1 MPRGDRSTAGDGRTY
16 SLGGR
21 VYEGEE
27 PSRNFVD
34 DGSDYENEPQPRFQY
49 YSDSSTDSPHQPNY
63 ILDPRLIANGQK
75 HGYFGGP
82 SQDYPESVSELG
94 GVTDNPDASHPSR
107 TPPSHQPGYH
117 HAYENS
123 YAFNLDLFGSLRN
136 PKLSD
141 TRYARHAPSTESL
154 LALIE
159 SKKPQ
164 YQTQSVSSFSRASSW
179 VLESNGETGYFD
191 LPGRCSLAKDYPWP
205 AWSAENQVPLSK
217 EEILEV
223 FQDLKLKFGFQNDS
237 MRNQYDALMTMLD
250 SRASRMTPTMAL
262 LTLHADYIGGKNANY
277 RKWFFAAEFNRDGAT
292 PAFKGGVGNYAEEQL
307 MADSL
312 EEWWRTRMSKL
323 SQHERV
329 RHIALYLLIWGEA
342 LNVRYLPEALC
353 FIFKLADDHYPH
365 ATRAEEGA
373 YLTNVVTPLYDYIR
387 DQNYEVVNGQFLKRE
402 RDHAQV
408 IGYDDINET
417 FWTRASCERLVV
429 DKRTS
434 LMSLPPAERYPR
446 LKDVDWK
453 RSFKKTYYERRTW
466 LHILTNFSR
475 VWIFHI
481 SVFYYFWIINSPF
494 LLIPYDEYR
503 ATMIDGGN
511 LEATEADFPPQLW
524 SLVGLGGGVSA
535 SIALWGTVCEFF
547 FVERSWLKYRILLRR
562 AFLLFLVLLLN
573 TVPTALV
580 FILSVKYDKEG
591 YLVLDRDHL
600 VAQIVAPIH
609 AAVAVGTTVALTV
622 IPPAH
627 LFTRL
632 PPLSLATSCQ
642 PGLINRAF
650 TADFA
655 GLAFENRA
663 ASISMWGLIGACK
676 LIESYLALIWSFKN
690 AFRAMLYL
698 EMAECNDPFSK
709 LLPFNVTLCDLMG
722 PISMFMMVLLLLVM
736 FFLDSYLWY
745 IIISSLFSI
754 ANAFSMGIS
763 ILSPWKNIFGRLPK
777 RIYTKLLATSNME
790 IKLRPKMLCSQV
802 WNAIVIS
809 MYRDHLVSIDHVQ
822 KLLYQQVASEVEGRK
837 KLKPPAFFVAQED
850 TGVNSEFY
858 PPGSEAERRISFFA
872 SSLSTVIPEPLPVEN
887 MPTFTVFTPHY
898 AEKILL
904 SLREIIREDD
914 QYTRVTLLEYLKSL
928 YAVEWDNFVKD
939 TKILAEENTLL
950 SNEPPTFNP
959 EDDPKADDLPFYC
972 VGFKSATPEFTLRT
986 RIWASLRS
994 QTLYRTISG
1003 FMNYAKALKL
1013 LHRIENP
1020 ELVHTLGGNPEALEE
1035 EIDRM
1040 SRRKFNF
1047 LISMQRY
1054 KSFNQ
1059 EERENVEFLLKT
1071 YPDLQVA
1078 YLDEQKVG
1086 QEPAMFSCLID
1097 GHCPVDGSGART
1109 PRYRIR
1115 IPGNPILGDGK
1126 SDNQNHAVIFTRGE
1140 YLQVIDANQDNYLE
1154 EALKI
1159 RSLLA
1164 EFDEYQAPPTS
1175 PYAPPSKLEEA
1186 KSPVAIIGAREYIF
1200 SENIGVLGDIA
1211 AGKEQTFG
1219 TLTHRIMATVGGRLH
1234 YGHPDF
1240 LNLIFM
1246 NTRGGLSK
1254 AQKGLHLNEDIYAGM
1269 NAFQRGGRIK
1279 HSEYIQCGKGRDLG
1293 FCSVLNFNT
1302 KIGTGMGEQLLSREY
1317 YYLYTQ
1323 LPLDRFLTLFYA
1335 HPGFQVNNMLIMF
1348 SIQIF
1353 LVVLACIG
1361 VVTGTQDICSV
1372 LEKNDE
1378 FPVFEDRFEC
1388 WNKLPITNWIRR
1400 TVVSVFIVF
1409 FITFLPLILQV
1420 LSEQGFV
1427 RMAARLGK
1435 QLASGSALFEIF
1447 TTQIF
1452 SHAILSNMS
1461 FGGARYIGT
1470 GRGFATTRQP
1480 FSTLYSRFASSS
1492 VYAGMRGLLLLL
1504 FACLSP
1510 HMWSPFL
1517 LYFWFTVVGLTLSPW
1532 IFNPHQFSL
1541 MEFILD
1547 YRSFL
1552 RWMSAGNSSSAKDSW
1567 VAHCRYARTRITGQK
1582 RKRLGDKER
1591 KLGGHVPRANRLAIF
1606 FSQVFLPLLFAL
1618 VTVALYAI
1626 LSYYDPITP
1635 PRATEPPT
1643 LKGSSG
1649 LVRAVAVALLPVA
1662 LNAAAL
1668 ILLFPISLAVGP
1680 LVSLCMRGFGGAVA
1694 GVAHAWAVL
1703 NLLVCFMGLW
1713 FLENFNL
1720 SRTILGLAAAM
1731 FLQRFVFAAMLFV
1744 LMTRE
1749 FGHDGANVAWWT
1761 GRWISAGLGWMFV
1774 TQPLR
1779 ELGCKVIEMSL
1790 FATDFVVAH
1799 LIWFT
1804 LAPFALVPFMDKWHA
1819 TMLFWLRPSRQLRP
1833 PIFSLRQRSRR
1844 RRQAALYGLLF
1855 VSLYLLFVALI
1866 VGPIVLKRFLLA
1878 RFSRA
1883 KLPVLARVYL

>member
-1 MPRGDRSTAGDGRTY
+1 MKGNRNRT
-16 SLGGR
+16 
-21 VYEGEE
+21 GEASSGQNYNHLE
-27 PSRNFVD
+27 EDAFETQDARLNPYHNSISFVNNYVD
-34 DGSDYENEPQPRFQY
+34 DGSDYEGEPAVRSPY
-49 YSDSSTDSPHQPNY
+49 YSSDSSADSPTSAASPQHPSPV
-63 ILDPRLIANGQK
+63 LDPQLIKGGRE

-82 SQDYPESVSELG
+82 GGSYSESMSELG
-94 GVTDNPDASHPSR
+94 GMMDNQGSSR
-107 TPPSHQPGYH
+107 SSLSPPPHQQGYM
-117 HAYENS
+117 A
-123 YAFNLDLFGSLRN
+123 NLDLFGSLRN

-141 TRYARHAPSTESL
+141 SRYARYAPSTESL

-164 YQTQSVSSFSRASSW
+164 YQAQSVSSFSRASSW
-179 VLESNGETGYFD
+179 VSETNGETGYFD
-191 LPGRCSLAKDYPWP
+191 LPGHRSLAKDYPWP

-217 EEILEV
+217 EEILDIFE
-223 FQDLKLKFGFQNDS
+223 DLKSKFGFQDDS

-262 LTLHADYIGGKNANY
+262 LTLHADYIGGPNANY
-277 RKWFFAAEFNRDGAT
+277 RKWFFAAEFNKDSALHGL
-292 PAFKGGVGNYAEEQL
+292 KGGVGSDVEDQL

-323 SQHERV
+323 SQHERI

-353 FIFKLADDHYPH
+353 FIFKLANDYYPQ
-365 ATRAEEGA
+365 ATPAEEGA
-373 YLTNVVTPLYDYIR
+373 FLTNVVTPLYNYIR

-417 FWTRASCERLVV
+417 FWTRASCERLVIK
-429 DKRTS
+429 DKKTR
-434 LMSLPPAERYPR
+434 LMTLPPAERYLR
-446 LKDVDWK
+446 LKDVNWK

-466 LHILTNFSR
+466 LHIITNFSR

-494 LLIPYDEYR
+494 LLISYDDYKT
-503 ATMIDGGN
+503 TMNDGGN

-535 SIALWGTVCEFF
+535 AIALWGTICEFF
-547 FVERSWLKYRILLRR
+547 FIERSWFKYRILFRR
-562 AFLLFLVLLLN
+562 SFLLFMIFLLN
-573 TVPTALV
+573 TVPTVLV
-580 FILSVKYDKEG
+580 FIVSTKRDKEG
-591 YLVLDRDHL
+591 SLVLIRDNL
-600 VAQIVAPIH
+600 IAQIVAPIH
-609 AAVAVGTTVALTV
+609 AAVALGTTVALTV

-627 LFTRL
+627 LFTRM
-632 PPLSLATSCQ
+632 PKMNLATSSL

-655 GLAFENRA
+655 ALAFKNRA
-663 ASISMWGLIGACK
+663 TSISMWGLIASCK

-690 AFRAMLYL
+690 AFRAMVYL

-709 LLPFNVTLCDLMG
+709 YFPKEMSICNLMG
-722 PISMFMMVLLLLVM
+722 PVSMFTMVLLLLVM

-822 KLLYQQVASEVEGRK
+822 KLLYQQVASEIEGKK
-837 KLKPPAFFVAQED
+837 KLKPPTFFVAQED

-939 TKILAEENTLL
+939 TKILAEENSIL
-950 SNEPPTFNP
+950 SNEPPTFP
-959 EDDPKADDLPFYC
+959 LEEEQKTDDLPFYC
-972 VGFKSATPEFTLRT
+972 IGFKSAAPEFTLRT

-1020 ELVHTLGGNPEALEE
+1020 ELVQILGGNTEALEE
-1035 EIDRM
+1035 ELDLM

-1054 KSFNQ
+1054 TKFNH
-1059 EERENVEFLLKT
+1059 EEKENIEFLLKT

-1078 YLDEQKVG
+1078 YLDEKKVG
-1086 QEPAMFSCLID
+1086 EDLHMYSCLID
-1097 GHCPVDGSGART
+1097 GHCRFDDDGIRI

-1159 RSLLA
+1159 RSVLA
-1164 EFDEYQAPPTS
+1164 EFDEYQAPQAS
-1175 PYAPPSKLEEA
+1175 PYAPPNKLEEP
-1186 KSPVAIIGAREYIF
+1186 KNPVAIIGAREYIF

-1335 HPGFQVNNMLIMF
+1335 HPGFQVNNMMIMF

-1353 LVVLACIG
+1353 MMVLACVG
-1361 VVTGTQDICSV
+1361 VVTNTQDVCSV

-1378 FPVFEDRFEC
+1378 FPVFEEKYEC
-1388 WNKLPITNWIRR
+1388 WNRLPVTNWIDR

-1435 QLASGSALFEIF
+1435 QLASCSALFEIF

-1452 SHAILSNMS
+1452 SHSILSNMS

-1492 VYAGMRGLLLLL
+1492 IYAGMRSLLYLL

-1510 HMWSPFL
+1510 HMWSPFFI
-1517 LYFWFTVVGLTLSPW
+1517 YFWFTVIGMTLSPW
-1532 IFNPHQFSL
+1532 VFNPHQFSL

-1591 KLGGHVPRANRLAIF
+1591 KIGGHVPRAHRLIIF
-1606 FSQVFLPLLFAL
+1606 FSEVFVPMLFAL
-1618 VTVALYAI
+1618 MTTVIYGI
-1626 LSYYDPITP
+1626 MSYYDPIVDTSSKKVK
-1635 PRATEPPT
+1635 EPPHPQG
-1643 LKGSSG
+1643 LQWAGPGLHHRLPAHHPQHRHPDPAVPHLPACWPCDVPLRQVLRRHPGSDCPCLGRAEPPG
-1649 LVRAVAVALLPVA
+1649 LLH
-1662 LNAAAL
+1662 
-1668 ILLFPISLAVGP
+1668 GP
-1680 LVSLCMRGFGGAVA
+1680 LV
-1694 GVAHAWAVL
+1694 
-1703 NLLVCFMGLW
+1703 
-1713 FLENFNL
+1713 
-1720 SRTILGLAAAM
+1720 
-1731 FLQRFVFAAMLFV
+1731 
-1744 LMTRE
+1744 
-1749 FGHDGANVAWWT
+1749 
-1761 GRWISAGLGWMFV
+1761 
-1774 TQPLR
+1774 P
-1779 ELGCKVIEMSL
+1779 
-1790 FATDFVVAH
+1790 
-1799 LIWFT
+1799 
-1804 LAPFALVPFMDKWHA
+1804 
-1819 TMLFWLRPSRQLRP
+1819 
-1833 PIFSLRQRSRR
+1833 
-1844 RRQAALYGLLF
+1844 
-1855 VSLYLLFVALI
+1855 
-1866 VGPIVLKRFLLA
+1866 
-1878 RFSRA
+1878 
-1883 KLPVLARVYL
+1883 